1 MTGFFCSGTMDHG
14 LSVSGRTS
22 VRVGAEL
29 YMGVVSKRDR
39 PGGVAPGRSGIVD
52 PMSARASRVLDA
64 LVDVPLSLEPV
75 LGWRDWRLTWV
86 DGELRLQAMAS
97 PDTWAPHEAPSA
109 RCLISGHPETPGA
122 WCTCGY
128 HSACSVEALAGAGVF
143 GRGVSVI
150 GAIAMWGTVIEHAQG
165 ARSTHAYP
173 ARLRL
178 VCSPCLRTGSIVDPV
193 TVVPTSPLLP
203 LCDRHWRSQGEGHL
217 SARAVEAELLA
228 NYGVELLPRPPL
240 PRHRLPF
247 AGRRSWRT
255 LGKVLT
261 SIRHRAADPI
271 PGRTVRSAHPY
282 VGDA

>member
-1 MTGFFCSGTMDHG
+1 LSTTGFFCSWTMDHG

-52 PMSARASRVLDA
+52 PMSARASRDIDA
-64 LVDVPLSLEPV
+64 LVDIPLSLEAVRSMPHQWSPGDAGSVVHVRLPQRV
-75 LGWRDWRLTWV
+75 LGRGT
-86 DGELRLQAMAS
+86 
-97 PDTWAPHEAPSA
+97 
-109 RCLISGHPETPGA
+109 
-122 WCTCGY
+122 
-128 HSACSVEALAGAGVF
+128 
-143 GRGVSVI
+143 GRGGCLRPGSERDRRHRDV
-150 GAIAMWGTVIEHAQG
+150 GHGDR
-165 ARSTHAYP
+165 ARAGRPIDACLP
-173 ARLRL
+173 ARLLL

-217 SARAVEAELLA
+217 SARAVEADLLA

-271 PGRTVRSAHPY
+271 PGRTVRSSHPY